1 MIISLLFISFLT
13 LWVIAFILFERD
25 LVCPTMLLLSG
36 YTLSVGVAFF
46 SDFKIPFVYHSQT
59 VFVLLVGTFL
69 FCIPAYAIKTCYS
82 DGKGV
87 QPNLSC
93 SVIDIRSFVLLLHAV
108 GLLGTIALSFW
119 VYREILLEIKPSL
132 TYAESVNAMRN
143 YIIANPDAVKIPEL
157 FLLNQ
162 AKRIFRITGFFFL
175 VVWVRN
181 AVIRQSFVKDKLLI
195 VNLILSM
202 ILLGT
207 EGGRTGIVA
216 YVLAAIALFFLFDRL
231 YNNTRI
237 SISVGLVVKILGVFL
252 AASVAFYAMLYLTG
266 RQSGTFHVGSLIH
279 HVQFY
284 LGGSIP
290 LLDNFL
296 LTSVG
301 VGGGTDI
308 IGKETFYSLVQF
320 MSKLH
325 ITDTPL
331 YSVHLEF
338 RPGVYDG
345 NVYTGFRSY
354 IHDFGYAGL
363 VFMPILFSVCANWL
377 YYAALKASREKMV
390 SIGIVLYAT
399 LIYPIFADFV
409 RCFFCLS
416 FFSANT
422 VCLCIGVALLQ
433 GFLLKTGWMRFS
445 TVVSKVRFPRSHDVC

>member
-1 MIISLLFISFLT
+1 
-13 LWVIAFILFERD
+13 
-25 LVCPTMLLLSG
+25 
-36 YTLSVGVAFF
+36 
-46 SDFKIPFVYHSQT
+46 
-59 VFVLLVGTFL
+59 
-69 FCIPAYAIKTCYS
+69 
-82 DGKGV
+82 
-87 QPNLSC
+87 
-93 SVIDIRSFVLLLHAV
+93 
-108 GLLGTIALSFW
+108 
-119 VYREILLEIKPSL
+119 
-132 TYAESVNAMRN
+132 
-143 YIIANPDAVKIPEL
+143 
-157 FLLNQ
+157 
-162 AKRIFRITGFFFL
+162 
-175 VVWVRN
+175 
-181 AVIRQSFVKDKLLI
+181 
-195 VNLILSM
+195 
-202 ILLGT
+202 
-207 EGGRTGIVA
+207 
-216 YVLAAIALFFLFDRL
+216 
-231 YNNTRI
+231 
-237 SISVGLVVKILGVFL
+237 
-252 AASVAFYAMLYLTG
+252 
-266 RQSGTFHVGSLIH
+266 
-279 HVQFY
+279 
-284 LGGSIP
+284 
-290 LLDNFL
+290 
-296 LTSVG
+296 
-301 VGGGTDI
+301 
-308 IGKETFYSLVQF
+308 